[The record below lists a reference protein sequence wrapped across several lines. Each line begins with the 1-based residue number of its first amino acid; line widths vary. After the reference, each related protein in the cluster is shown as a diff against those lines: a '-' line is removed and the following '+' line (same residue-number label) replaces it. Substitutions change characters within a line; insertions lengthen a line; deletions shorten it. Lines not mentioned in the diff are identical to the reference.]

1 MDLGRIG
8 HLGALRRPRNI
19 RRHTKDAEKS
29 SSDGL
34 EGTDGMVLQ
43 NSDQKNHEAS
53 YKFMRGDILKPKFE
67 RESIKM
73 WLVLENY
80 ISVRNMNCVKCID
93 PASGDMGYFMEMEM
107 ESAENNSKKC
117 AGNL

>member
-1 MDLGRIG
+1 MDLGGDGR
-8 HLGALRRPRNI
+8 LGALRRPRNI

-29 SSDGL
+29 SPHGL

-53 YKFMRGDILKPKFE
+53 YKFMRGEVLKPKFE
-67 RESIKM
+67 RESTKM

-80 ISVRNMNCVKCID
+80 VSVREMNCVKCID
-93 PASGDMGYFMEMEM
+93 PASGDLGYFMEMEM
-107 ESAENNSKKC
+107 ESAENNLKKC
-117 AGNL
+117 KNNL